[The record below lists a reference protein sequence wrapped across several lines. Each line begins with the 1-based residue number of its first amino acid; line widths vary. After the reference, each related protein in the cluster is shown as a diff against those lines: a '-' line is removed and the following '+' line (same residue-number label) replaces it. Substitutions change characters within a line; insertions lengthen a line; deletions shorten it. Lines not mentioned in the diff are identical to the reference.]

1 MKRVSLE
8 KLSHY
13 AIMVIAL
20 CALVVS
26 VLQTRIQHNHNK
38 LSVKPYLD
46 SSTIQEDST
55 LVVTITNEGIG
66 PAIIKNMSFIHQDK
80 TYTNLYEL
88 LKSVGESK
96 NIMGTIHYSKNSI
109 FPSGK
114 AQFITRLRGR
124 HERNIRVLIDYESI
138 YEEVQHYEFSF

>member
-1 MKRVSLE
+1 MKRISLE

-13 AIMVIAL
+13 AIIVIAL

-46 SSTIQEDST
+46 SSVLESDST
-55 LVVTITNEGIG
+55 LVVSVTNEGVG
-66 PAIIKNMSFIHQDK
+66 PAIIKSISYVHNDVE
-80 TYTNLYEL
+80 YTTLYEL
-88 LKSVGESK
+88 FKEIDKSNDV
-96 NIMGTIHYSKNSI
+96 IGTINYSRNSI

-114 AQFITRLRGR
+114 EQFFTRLKGR
-124 HERNIRVLIDYESI
+124 NARDITVKINYESI
-138 YEEVQHYEFSF
+138 YEDAAYYEFYF